1 MGHKTHQPCASIFSK
16 PNTKNPW
23 TIPLNWK
30 SGAFLKP
37 HSQKVHVWRPQWNNY
52 PHNTSRVKML
62 HILGGAVTQWGS
74 FYLFPDLYEQKK
86 YPFSTAIIFC
96 DTSSHLT
103 AAVSAVICDIC
114 VCVCHVHFIWFV
126 FCFVL
131 WMHLKKMHVALLEKD
146 TVDIPVCEWPS
157 SKIWH
162 CVWARQKANINYNHC
177 YFLWSDGWYCCLWK
191 PQQFLGLS
199 DIPPLIERH
208 WNNIL
213 VSPRHSVVTF
223 HFFDSLIFT
232 EGVEV
237 ET

>member
-1 MGHKTHQPCASIFSK
+1 MYVLWATLINKLENMSRVSRVQPLWDTKHINRVRVSSQNRTQKKT
-16 PNTKNPW
+16 W

-126 FCFVL
+126 FRFVL
-131 WMHLKKMHVALLEKD
+131 WMH
-146 TVDIPVCEWPS
+146 
-157 SKIWH
+157 
-162 CVWARQKANINYNHC
+162 
-177 YFLWSDGWYCCLWK
+177 F
-191 PQQFLGLS
+191 
-199 DIPPLIERH
+199 
-208 WNNIL
+208 
-213 VSPRHSVVTF
+213 
-223 HFFDSLIFT
+223 
-232 EGVEV
+232 
-237 ET
+237 